1 MPAVG
6 GRGVG
11 RKAERGGGLTH
22 ADAVGAPVKGW
33 AAQRCLSGGPPQA
46 FWNLQDVASDA
57 RGRQPGGSCEETLT
71 PHDLSS
77 SSARHTSSVPMAAGE

>member
-11 RKAERGGGLTH
+11 RKAERGGRLTH

-33 AAQRCLSGGPPQA
+33 AAAALPEWWPAPGFLEP
-46 FWNLQDVASDA
+46 A
-57 RGRQPGGSCEETLT
+57 RRSVGRQRKTAGGIMRG
-71 PHDLSS
+71 DID
-77 SSARHTSSVPMAAGE
+77 SA